1 MAGGKVYLVG
11 AGPGA
16 ADLLTVRAVNV
27 LARAEIVFHD
37 ALINEEAL
45 SHCTAGCVRVPVGT
59 RGGFRVPNRQQ
70 RIHELLAEAA
80 GRYGTIVR
88 LKGGDPGVFG
98 RGGEELEFLTAR
110 GIPWEVVPGISA
122 GIGGLSLLG
131 FPVTHRDVSSSVTLL
146 TGQPHDHRHV
156 RRTAAVGTPHTL
168 PDPGVLHVLP
178 ARPQHRAYPGDAR
191 MPPDTPALCVSWLSY
206 PHQALLTAPLSQIGR
221 RRGRLRTDAAV
232 AAGRRRRRGVLA
244 TPASRP
250 RRVSEAMDQQHV
262 SAIFDEHR
270 QSAGTAAG
278 RPVSYLRPI
287 DAPRR
292 HSWRRRKPAS
302 RRTTRARLKTFPA
315 SARRWPV
322 KSTNSSTP
330 AGCGITL
337 T

>member
-27 LARAEIVFHD
+27 LARADIVFHD

-45 SHCTAGCVRVPVGT
+45 SHCTAGCVLVPVGT

-146 TGQPHDHRHV
+146 TGSRTTTGTFDELPLSAPLTPSQTLVFYMSFQHV
-156 RRTAAVGTPHTL
+156 HNIAHTL
-168 PDPGVLHVLP
+168 VTRG
-178 ARPQHRAYPGDAR
+178 

-206 PHQALLTAPLSQIGR
+206 PHQALLTAPLSQIG
-221 RRGRLRTDAAV
+221 DAV
-232 AAGRRRRRGVLA
+232 AASEL
-244 TPASRP
+244 TPPSLLVVGDVVAFWQRL
-250 RRVSEAMDQQHV
+250 R
-262 SAIFDEHR
+262 
-270 QSAGTAAG
+270 AG
-278 RPVSYLRPI
+278 R
-287 DAPRR
+287 D
-292 HSWRRRKPAS
+292 
-302 RRTTRARLKTFPA
+302 
-315 SARRWPV
+315 
-322 KSTNSSTP
+322 
-330 AGCGITL
+330 G
-337 T
+337 